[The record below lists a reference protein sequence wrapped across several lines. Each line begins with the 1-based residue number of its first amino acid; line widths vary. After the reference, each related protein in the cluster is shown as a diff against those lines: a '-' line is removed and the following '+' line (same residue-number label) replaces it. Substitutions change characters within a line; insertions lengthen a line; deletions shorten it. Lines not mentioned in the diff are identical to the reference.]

1 VPSVRSV
8 CVPRPGGRIASVA
21 ARAAEEEGM
30 HDILPEVERWLGEG
44 KSIAVATIIK
54 TWGSAPRVI
63 GSKMAV
69 NGDGAMAGSVSGGCV
84 ESAVVQEALGVLKS
98 GQPKRLHYGVADAT
112 AWEVGLACGGQIEL
126 WVEPLA
132 AWLDRSAKEGP
143 SVFEVVVRA
152 LRDERPVVRA
162 VVLRRGDLPGNSSA
176 VFPWGAEPVGSL
188 PDGLW
193 EQTQAEA
200 QRLLAGGVS
209 ETRVDT
215 VKGEQIEVFYDLV
228 LPAPTLVISGGVHI
242 GIELA
247 RQAKLLGFRVVV
259 IDPRRAFGNA
269 ERFPMADAV
278 LQVWPAEALAS
289 VGLSPSVAVAAVSHD
304 PKIDDPALIAALRS
318 PAFYI
323 GALGSAETNRQRAAR
338 LKGAGITEEE
348 LSRLR
353 APIGL
358 DLGGRA
364 PAEIALAVMAEII
377 ATRAGSRLAARP

>member
-1 VPSVRSV
+1 MR
-8 CVPRPGGRIASVA
+8 
-21 ARAAEEEGM
+21 
-30 HDILPEVERWLGEG
+30 DILPDVERWLREG
-44 KSIAVATIIK
+44 KSVAVATIIK

-84 ESAVVQEALGVLKS
+84 ELAVVQEALGVLEFGK
-98 GQPKRLHYGVADAT
+98 PKRLHYGVTDKD
-112 AWEVGLACGGQIEL
+112 AWEVGLACGGQIDL

-132 AWLDRSAKEGP
+132 AWLDRSAEGA

-152 LRDERPVVRA
+152 LSDERPAVRA
-162 VVLRRGDLPGNSSA
+162 LVLRRGDLPGGQSA
-176 VFPWGAEPVGSL
+176 VFTWGAEPVGSL

-193 EQTQAEA
+193 EEAQAEA
-200 QRLLAGGVS
+200 RRLLGGGLS
-209 ETRVDT
+209 ETRLQT
-215 VKGEQIEVFYDLV
+215 VKGVEHEIFYDLL
-228 LPAPTLVISGGVHI
+228 LPSPTLVIIGGVHI

-247 RQAKLLGFRVVV
+247 RQAKLLGFRVII
-259 IDPRRAFGNA
+259 IDPRRAFGTPD
-269 ERFPMADAV
+269 RFPMADSV
-278 LQVWPAEALAS
+278 LQAWPAEALAT
-289 VGLSPSVAVAAVSHD
+289 LELNPSVAVAAVSHD

-318 PAFYI
+318 PVFYV
-323 GALGSAETNRQRAAR
+323 GALGSAETNRQRSAR
-338 LKGAGITEEE
+338 LKDAGITDEE

-377 ATRAGSRLAARP
+377 AVRAGSRLADRR